1 MNITRRQFVRLCGG
15 TAAVVLPFGLT
26 RCAGPP
32 RPAHELIDDV
42 EWKKGFADAAL
53 RVANSRGATFAD
65 VRVVRNI
72 IQTIAADDQQI
83 KGVPGEWH
91 YGSSPEHVLE
101 KVDIG
106 FNVRVL
112 KDGAWGFVAS
122 PMLSEDEAVAVAG
135 LACDLAEKAAR
146 TISEPIRLVPEPVH
160 VDTYVTPH
168 QEDPFAVPLDEKVAL
183 LLRINE
189 EVRKNPQTDRA
200 FSWLDFWDENKFY
213 ANSEGAEIQQRLVRS
228 DGSFFARAQVDGVT
242 AQRRFFVN
250 PLNIGYEY
258 IRGLDLPGHAERIA
272 AEAVEKAKAPM
283 IDIEGEMDVV
293 MDPQNICLFEHE
305 TVGHPTELN
314 RTVLVETN
322 FAGTT
327 FLAPEDMGTYEFGS
341 PVMNF
346 VADRSRPM
354 LRSTCGYDDEGVKT
368 QAWDVVR
375 EGKLVGFQTTREF
388 ATYVGED
395 RSRGCCMTES
405 WDRVPQ
411 GRMPNVSLEPGGQD
425 APHPKNSSP
434 TPGAGFFFPG
444 SRAGSFRT
452 TSGATTP
459 TRRTPSGRSKT
470 AGRPGCSGAR
480 TTTGRTR
487 VNSGTG
493 WRRSRTPRPGS
504 RQRSIRTTSGS
515 RPSATTTPTGRRGPG
530 SGTYKW
536 EGRPYDPYRDGSRRN
551 FRHRVRGG
559 LRRRGRTL
567 DGVVPRGEPGGRL
580 RPHQGHPLLE
590 QLHPGRHRG

>member
-32 RPAHELIDDV
+32 RSAHELIDDV
-42 EWKKGFADAAL
+42 EWKKGFAEAAL

-65 VRVVRNI
+65 VRVVRNL
-72 IQTIAADDQQI
+72 IQTLAADDQQI
-83 KGVPGEWH
+83 KGVAGEWH

-122 PMLSEDEAVAVAG
+122 PVLTEDEGVAVAG

-146 TISEPIRLVPEPVH
+146 TISEPIRLVPEPAH

-168 QEDPFAVPLDEKVAL
+168 QEDPFGVPLDEKVAL

-228 DGSFFARAQVDGVT
+228 DGSFFARARVDGVT

-258 IRGLDLPGHAERIA
+258 IRGLDLPQHAERIA

-283 IDIEGEMDVV
+283 ININEEMDVV

-314 RTVLVETN
+314 RSVLVETN

-327 FLAPEDMGTYEFGS
+327 FLGPEDMGSYEFGS

-388 ATYVGED
+388 ATYVGEEA
-395 RSRGCCMTES
+395 SRGCCMTES

-425 APHPKNSSP
+425 APSP
-434 TPGAGFFFPG
+434 EELIAD
-444 SRAGSFRT
+444 
-452 TSGATTP
+452 
-459 TRRTPSGRSKT
+459 TRRGLLFSGFSSRIIQDYQRRYHTYTANAVWEIENGRKTRMLRGAHYYGRNPSELWHRLETVTNPASWEPAALDSDDIGQPTQRNHNT
-470 AGRPGCSGAR
+470 HGAPWAR
-480 TTTGRTR
+480 FRNLQVG
-487 VNSGTG
+487 G
-493 WRRSRTPRPGS
+493 P
-504 RQRSIRTTSGS
+504 TS
-515 RPSATTTPTGRRGPG
+515 
-530 SGTYKW
+530 
-536 EGRPYDPYRDGSRRN
+536 
-551 FRHRVRGG
+551 
-559 LRRRGRTL
+559 
-567 DGVVPRGEPGGRL
+567 
-580 RPHQGHPLLE
+580 
-590 QLHPGRHRG
+590 